1 LYGRLHNVQGA
12 KIVTPPPSDAKTT
25 AATPYRFGF
34 VLQQVLGW
42 VGGTQALKRFVEADQ
57 SVVATWNEVT
67 FVQEGGLIE
76 RLPFPP
82 RVRGTLRGALQT
94 RQGLGAP
101 LLPIGP
107 LNAAARYDALL
118 FTTPGL
124 CRMAPDL
131 IGRIPT
137 MLVTD
142 VTPKQL
148 VEMEDYYGKLGGLQ
162 AGYNERKHR
171 AYVRTYQRLR
181 LIIAWS
187 EWARQSLIADY
198 GVPPDNVIV
207 MPASIDLEK
216 WTAAP
221 AGARAALLEQ
231 SGALPRILFV
241 GGHFERKGG
250 PQLLEWFLA
259 HGQGRCELH
268 VVTRTP
274 PNATAPGLRVY
285 TDLETNDPQL
295 IQLYHESHVFALPT
309 LADCYSVASIEAMA
323 TGLPVI
329 LTNVGGAGEIIT
341 DGVDG
346 YSVEPGDR
354 AALGQRLEELIADP
368 LLAIAMGEAA
378 RQTAERRFDAHNFAS
393 ALLDHM
399 KAFADERRAQR
410 PGD

>member
-1 LYGRLHNVQGA
+1 
-12 KIVTPPPSDAKTT
+12 VTPTPSSDPKTSD
-25 AATPYRFGF
+25 ATPYRFGF

-42 VGGTQALKRFVEADQ
+42 VGGTQALKRFIEDDH
-57 SVVATWNEVT
+57 SVQATWNEVS

-76 RLPFPP
+76 RLPLPP

-94 RQGLGAP
+94 RQGLGAS

-131 IGRIPT
+131 MMRIPT
-137 MLVTD
+137 TLITD

-148 VEMEDYYGKLGGLQ
+148 AGLEEYYGKLGGLQ

-198 GVPPDNVIV
+198 GVPPDHVIV

-221 AGARAALLEQ
+221 AGARGALLEKP
-231 SGALPRILFV
+231 GALPRILFV
-241 GGHFERKGG
+241 GGHFTRKGG
-250 PQLLEWFLA
+250 PKLLEWFLA
-259 HGQGRCELH
+259 RGQGRCELH

-274 PNATAPGLRVY
+274 PDASAPGLHVY
-285 TDLETNDPQL
+285 TDLETNDPRL
-295 IQLYHESHVFALPT
+295 IQLYHGSQVFALPT

-329 LTNVGGAGEIIT
+329 LTNVGGAGEIVT

-346 YSVEPGDR
+346 YSVEPGDD
-354 AALGQRLEELIADP
+354 AALAQRLEELISDP
-368 LLAIAMGEAA
+368 LRAIAMGEVA
-378 RQTAERRFDAHNFAS
+378 RQTAERRFDARNFAS
-393 ALLDHM
+393 ALLGHM
-399 KAFADERRAQR
+399 KVFADERRAQR
-410 PGD
+410 AADQPRR